1 MTELILLIFG
11 TRNYCVQF
19 LSCRKSSIKLAWGE
33 GLIETEDGQRPL
45 DEKTDLLMFA
55 KGVNMW

>member
-33 GLIETEDGQRPL
+33 GLIETEEGQRRWYWFSI
-45 DEKTDLLMFA
+45 KTYN
-55 KGVNMW
+55 V